1 MVVLFSEPPNRSP
14 ELVWWETEGT
24 SNQKRYPQNEMYP
37 ETMTLRWDPY
47 NITQSTNSKVTISL
61 WGYIVSFFSVKK
73 IRKMVPHKLYVRC
86 TFVTSRKMVSSQS
99 WLSLTCLKKMSTTR
113 VCWAFLRKPT
123 SIETMVPSESS
134 PWVWSWSIWP
144 TRFKKSKWKCLPPF
158 GRDQCLWHG
167 KSISLVSVRNLVLIF
182 LLCPKGTLLSSGG
195 DSKVTNG

>member
-73 IRKMVPHKLYVRC
+73 IRKMVPHKLYVLY
-86 TFVTSRKMVSSQS
+86 FSD
-99 WLSLTCLKKMSTTR
+99 
-113 VCWAFLRKPT
+113 F
-123 SIETMVPSESS
+123 
-134 PWVWSWSIWP
+134 
-144 TRFKKSKWKCLPPF
+144 
-158 GRDQCLWHG
+158 
-167 KSISLVSVRNLVLIF
+167 
-182 LLCPKGTLLSSGG
+182 
-195 DSKVTNG
+195 